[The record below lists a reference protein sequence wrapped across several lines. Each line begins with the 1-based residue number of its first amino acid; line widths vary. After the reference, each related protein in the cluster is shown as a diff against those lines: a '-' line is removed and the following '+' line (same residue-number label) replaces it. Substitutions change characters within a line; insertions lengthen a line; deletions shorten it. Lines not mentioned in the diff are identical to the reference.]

1 MVPTWNLQ
9 LKEVS
14 RAASLQ
20 VHPDALRATKY
31 SKIEWGPWNLR
42 ARGDGYKPALRNA
55 ATKVH
60 HYFVFTAWGVREMP
74 VSGGSQT
81 GIYTSGTD
89 GNRMK

>member
-31 SKIEWGPWNLR
+31 SKIE
-42 ARGDGYKPALRNA
+42 
-55 ATKVH
+55 
-60 HYFVFTAWGVREMP
+60 
-74 VSGGSQT
+74 
-81 GIYTSGTD
+81 
-89 GNRMK
+89 